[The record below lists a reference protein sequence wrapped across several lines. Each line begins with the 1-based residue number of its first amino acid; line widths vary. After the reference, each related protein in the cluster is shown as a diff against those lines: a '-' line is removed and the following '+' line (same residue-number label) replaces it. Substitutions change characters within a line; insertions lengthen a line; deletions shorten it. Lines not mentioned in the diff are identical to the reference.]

1 MATKKAKATKT
12 KKANAPEKRSP
23 LGTQANARPK
33 SARGRTTATETP
45 LAFRVRDKNAPAALT
60 EYVRDRAGLKLGKLA
75 IDLDRL
81 SVRLE
86 EVGGSKGAP
95 MHVCR
100 VKAVL
105 SLHESVIVSV
115 ADADPRAAV
124 DGGLEVAER
133 AILRA
138 LERNRSKRRR

>member
-1 MATKKAKATKT
+1 MATKKANT
-12 KKANAPEKRSP
+12 KKTNAPEKRSP
-23 LGTQANARPK
+23 LGTKPSARPK
-33 SARGRTTATETP
+33 RARGRTTATETP
-45 LAFRVRDKNAPAALT
+45 LAFRVRDRNAPADLA
-60 EYVRDRAGLKLGKLA
+60 EYVRDRAGKKLGKLA

-86 EVGGSKGAP
+86 DVSGPKGAP
-95 MHVCR
+95 THVCR

-115 ADADPRAAV
+115 ADPDPRAAV

-133 AILRA
+133 AIVRA
-138 LERNRSKRRR
+138 LERARARRRR